1 MKVLAGRREKIL
13 FFRDKGRTF
22 FLKLDPNQRLR
33 VKMTGKEIITEGRSK
48 VRPAIA
54 QETCG
59 RWMRVCLREDGL
71 WR

>member
-33 VKMTGKEIITEGRSK
+33 VKVTGKEIITEGRSK
-48 VRPAIA
+48 VRPAIRA
-54 QETCG
+54 G
-59 RWMRVCLREDGL
+59 DLRARLAPIE
-71 WR
+71 WSPEA